1 MAIVNDEKKWLN
13 ARNEWVHPDL
23 IRADEKLKDQLVEC
37 ILRKVEEHNKI
48 LKALKDDIN
57 NDIESYLDILLEK
70 YNINA
75 KDSAKKGN
83 YTFEDYAKTLKV
95 QVQMAE
101 KIQFNDKLNIA
112 KAKIDEYLNDIVKE
126 ASEDIKVL
134 INKAFEVDKKGNLDS
149 KKILSLRS
157 YDIKDARW
165 KEAMEI
171 IAESVEIVGIKPYIR
186 FYKREK
192 ATDSYTA
199 VSLDFANI

>member
-1 MAIVNDEKKWLN
+1 MAIIDDKGRWLN
-13 ARNEWVHPDL
+13 GKGEFVHPDL
-23 IRADEKLKDQLVEC
+23 IRIDEQLKDDLVES
-37 ILRKVEEHNKI
+37 ILAKVENKNTE
-48 LKALKDDIN
+48 LVALKDEIN
-57 NDIESYLDILLEK
+57 NDIESYLDLLLEK
-70 YNINA
+70 YNLDARSN
-75 KDSAKKGN
+75 AKKGN
-83 YTFEDYAKTLKV
+83 FTFENYSKTQKIII
-95 QVQMAE
+95 QIAE

-112 KAKIDEYLNDIVKE
+112 KLKIDEYLNDIVKDS
-126 ASEDIKVL
+126 SEDIKVL

-165 KEAMEI
+165 QEAMEI

>member
-75 KDSAKKGN
+75 KDNAKKGN
-83 YTFEDYAKTLKV
+83 FTFEDYAKTLKV
-95 QVQMAE
+95 QVQMSE
-101 KIQFNDKLNIA
+101 KINFNEKLNIA
-112 KAKIDEYLNDIVKE
+112 KAKIDEYLNDIVKDS
-126 ASEDIKVL
+126 SEDIKVL

-165 KEAMEI
+165 QEAMEI
-171 IAESVEIVGIKPYIR
+171 ISESVEIVGIKPYIR
-186 FYKREK
+186 FYKRDK
-192 ATDSYTA
+192 ATDSWA
-199 VSLDFANI
+199 NVSLDFANI

>member
-37 ILRKVEEHNKI
+37 ILRKVEEHNKL

-57 NDIESYLDILLEK
+57 DDIESYLDILLEK

-83 YTFEDYAKTLKV
+83 FTFEDYAKTLKV

-112 KAKIDEYLNDIVKE
+112 KAKIDEYLNDIVKDS
-126 ASEDIKVL
+126 SEDIKVL

-186 FYKREK
+186 FYKRDK

-199 VSLDFANI
+199 ISLDFANI

>member
-157 YDIKDARW
+157 YDIKDPRW
-165 KEAMEI
+165 QEAMEI
-171 IAESVEIVGIKPYIR
+171 ISESVEIVGIKPYIR

>member
-95 QVQMAE
+95 QVQMSE

-112 KAKIDEYLNDIVKE
+112 KAKIDEYLNDIVKDS
-126 ASEDIKVL
+126 SEDIKVL
-134 INKAFEVDKKGNLDS
+134 INKAFEVNKKGNLDS

-171 IAESVEIVGIKPYIR
+171 ISESVEIVGIKPYIR

-192 ATDSYTA
+192 ATDSYTS